1 MSSQPTTAEAASR
14 DDPALR
20 LLDVAR
26 ELAVELH
33 PDRAPD
39 LIVGLDSHLDRDLG
53 LDSLGRAELMLRLER
68 AFAIALPESLL
79 SDAET
84 TRDLLTALLE
94 TDPRARQRRWS
105 ETRPLALGPATAA
118 PADAATLVE
127 VLDWHIDRHPDRPHI
142 ILAEE
147 SGAELT
153 ISYNELG
160 EGARAL
166 ARGLRRHG
174 VEPGERVAIMLPTG
188 AAFFRTFFAILYA
201 GAIPVPIYP
210 PMSLARIE
218 DHLRRQAAI
227 LNNAGATILITV
239 PEGRRLAALLKALI
253 GSLRAVETADDLEA
267 LARVPAP
274 DDDWSAAP
282 GGQDIAL
289 LQYTSG
295 STGDP
300 KGVVL
305 SHANLLA
312 NIRAMGRVMDVD
324 SSDVFISW
332 LPLYHDMGLIGA
344 WLGSLY
350 FAVPVVILSPLNF
363 LARPHIW
370 LWAIH
375 RHRGTLSAAPNF
387 AFELCLSKI
396 DAHDLEGL
404 DLGSLRLLA
413 NGAEPVSVATIRRLS
428 ERLAPFGFRPQA
440 MAPVYGLAECSVGL
454 AFPPP
459 GRAPLIDRIA
469 RDALSRGGEAVPA
482 ADSEAA
488 IEIVACGRPLP
499 GHQIRIVDATGREVE
514 ERREGRLQFR
524 GPSTTAGYYRS
535 AEKTRELFDGEWLES
550 GDLAYV
556 AGGDIY
562 LTGRVKDIII
572 RAGRNIYPHEV
583 EQAVGEV
590 DGVRKGSVAVFASPE
605 PGSAAE
611 RIVVVA
617 ETREMDGNARRELRQ
632 RIDIVAT
639 DLLQAPVDEI
649 VLAPPRSVPKTSSG
663 KIRRTA
669 SRDLYRGGRFG
680 AAPRPWWWQLAR
692 LAGATLA
699 PSGRRWRGAAGAALY
714 AAYWWGVVGLV
725 GGVTWPVVVA
735 LPSRA
740 ARWSVVR
747 AVARIVLRLTGARLS
762 VFGRDH
768 LVPGGA
774 VLVAN
779 HASYLDGLALIAAL
793 PGETAFAVKHELA
806 ERFFAGLFLRRL
818 GALFVERFDVE
829 RGIADTAHACS
840 AAAAGARLLFFP
852 EGTLTRRPGLL
863 DFRLGAFLVAAE
875 AGVPVVPVT
884 LHGTRS
890 ILRGNQW
897 FPRRGTVAVEVAPA
911 VAPEGN
917 DFAAALR
924 LRDAARAA
932 ILSRCGEPDL
942 AGEGAP
948 VFAPPAD

>member
-1 MSSQPTTAEAASR
+1 
-14 DDPALR
+14 
-20 LLDVAR
+20 
-26 ELAVELH
+26 
-33 PDRAPD
+33 
-39 LIVGLDSHLDRDLG
+39 
-53 LDSLGRAELMLRLER
+53 
-68 AFAIALPESLL
+68 
-79 SDAET
+79 
-84 TRDLLTALLE
+84 
-94 TDPRARQRRWS
+94 
-105 ETRPLALGPATAA
+105 
-118 PADAATLVE
+118 
-127 VLDWHIDRHPDRPHI
+127 
-142 ILAEE
+142 
-147 SGAELT
+147 
-153 ISYNELG
+153 
-160 EGARAL
+160 
-166 ARGLRRHG
+166 
-174 VEPGERVAIMLPTG
+174 
-188 AAFFRTFFAILYA
+188 
-201 GAIPVPIYP
+201 
-210 PMSLARIE
+210 
-218 DHLRRQAAI
+218 
-227 LNNAGATILITV
+227 
-239 PEGRRLAALLKALI
+239 
-253 GSLRAVETADDLEA
+253 
-267 LARVPAP
+267 
-274 DDDWSAAP
+274 
-282 GGQDIAL
+282 
-289 LQYTSG
+289 
-295 STGDP
+295 
-300 KGVVL
+300 
-305 SHANLLA
+305 
-312 NIRAMGRVMDVD
+312 MGRVMDVD

-350 FAVPVVILSPLNF
+350 FAVPVVILSPLSF

-413 NGAEPVSVATIRRLS
+413 NGAEPVSVATIRRFS

-617 ETREMDGNARRELRQ
+617 ETREMDGDARRELRQ

-714 AAYWWGVVGLV
+714 AAYWWGRRRIG
-725 GGVTWPVVVA
+725 
-735 LPSRA
+735 RRRDM
-740 ARWSVVR
+740 ARGR
-747 AVARIVLRLTGARLS
+747 GAAVARGPMVGGARRGPDRAPAHGRAPQC
-762 VFGRDH
+762 FRRDH